1 MQGPLGSAIP
11 IWCDPKCVWPRTKC
25 EKASQARSS
34 LQPGVGQAQSTEPRD
49 WTSHHPRSRPGLVSS
64 LVQTLTFSHR
74 TSCLLSPLTYE
85 GLLDETFGIS
95 CGTVE
100 FPPEVTKT
108 ETATKLQLSC
118 KDKMFDKIRN
128 KHFATIFSVL
138 GVTAKQLA
146 AAQVLEK

>member
-1 MQGPLGSAIP
+1 MVGSSPVVQSMTTSTISLG
-11 IWCDPKCVWPRTKC
+11 
-25 EKASQARSS
+25 
-34 LQPGVGQAQSTEPRD
+34 QS
-49 WTSHHPRSRPGLVSS
+49 WSHLHHHQETFHPRLRSRSDLIKEHLVDKKE
-64 LVQTLTFSHR
+64 
-74 TSCLLSPLTYE
+74 LLGEVLRGKALELGKAAGVVATDE

-146 AAQVLEK
+146 AAQVLEKY

>member
-1 MQGPLGSAIP
+1 MFGQGRSVKKLLKLEALYSQELGKPKAHNPEIGHLIILDRDMDWYVIP
-11 IWCDPKCVWPRTKC
+11 SKSWLNLSCR
-25 EKASQARSS
+25 A
-34 LQPGVGQAQSTEPRD
+34 
-49 WTSHHPRSRPGLVSS
+49 
-64 LVQTLTFSHR
+64 
-74 TSCLLSPLTYE
+74 SCLLSPLTYE

-100 FPPEVTKT
+100 FPPDVTKT
-108 ETATKLQLSC
+108 ETPTKLQLSC

-146 AAQVLEK
+146 AAQVVYQDSWLI

>member
-1 MQGPLGSAIP
+1 M
-11 IWCDPKCVWPRTKC
+11 
-25 EKASQARSS
+25 
-34 LQPGVGQAQSTEPRD
+34 
-49 WTSHHPRSRPGLVSS
+49 
-64 LVQTLTFSHR
+64 
-74 TSCLLSPLTYE
+74 
-85 GLLDETFGIS
+85 DETFGIS

-108 ETATKLQLSC
+108 ETPTKLQLSC

-146 AAQVLEK
+146 AAQVQPKRQKSLTFWIFQGAAANMSVTQMKQFVANELRAMKTQSKAVALHISASEVEKIFLLVFHT